1 MESWARGTRADVQR
15 HVLRAAAQNPLFS
28 YFTQIRDQFDDFERK
43 AKMLVNV
50 DYAEERVRKRSRKV
64 STHDGPAVETEFS
77 SAKDNFKVQVFTQ
90 FLTS

>member
-1 MESWARGTRADVQR
+1 M
-15 HVLRAAAQNPLFS
+15 
-28 YFTQIRDQFDDFERK
+28 QFDDFERK

-77 SAKDNFKVQVFTQ
+77 SARDKF
-90 FLTS
+90 